1 MKSDKKEKNT
11 RPTLPRLL
19 EYIKPH
25 SGWLALSMSCAAAS
39 VIFTL
44 FIPVLTGDIIDLCV
58 GAGKV
63 ELSAFPPM
71 LIKLGVCV
79 LAAASAGLLSSYFNN
94 RITFRCAREL
104 RMKAFARITGA
115 PLSLLDSAPSGE
127 LINRVTSDID
137 YVSDGLLHAFTQ
149 LFTGVAAICG
159 TLVFMLRA
167 SARASL
173 PVILLT
179 PLSIAVAAVIAR
191 GSYKYFSRQTA
202 TQADMSGYLDE
213 YVGRAGLVK
222 AFGRE
227 KAACDGFDK
236 INSELYKC
244 GYMAQVYSALVNP
257 STRLVNNFVFAAVGV
272 TGALIACRGGLSV
285 GQITMFLAYASQY
298 AKPFNE
304 ISSIA
309 AQLTAALASAD
320 RVFKLID
327 TPFEDT
333 NDPKEPLEEA
343 VAEKTGEVSLE
354 NVSFSYSPDR
364 KLIEELGLTAKPG
377 QRIAIVGPT
386 GCGKT
391 TIINLLMRFYDIRG
405 GNIYADGRDA
415 YSIHRNDLRQR
426 YAMVLQDTWLMRG
439 TVAENIAYGANGEVS
454 REDIE
459 QAAEMAMA
467 SPFIRQLKNGYDTV
481 IDDGD
486 TLSGGQKQLIC
497 IARVMLAAAQKQNGN
512 SAEPMLILDEATS
525 NIDTRTEL
533 LVQRAFAEMM
543 KGRTSFVV
551 AHRLST
557 IKSSDIILVMDS
569 GKVVEQ
575 GSHEQLLAKNGFY
588 AALWKAMTENS

>member
-1 MKSDKKEKNT
+1 MKSDKKEKNP

>member
-11 RPTLPRLL
+11 HPTLPRLL

-44 FIPVLTGDIIDLCV
+44 FIPVLTGDIIDLCI

-127 LINRVTSDID
+127 LINRVTTDID

-327 TPFEDT
+327 TPFEDA
-333 NDPKEPLEEA
+333 NDPKKPLEEA

-364 KLIEELGLTAKPG
+364 KLIEELSLTAKPG

-391 TIINLLMRFYDIRG
+391 TIINLLMRFYDVCG

-467 SPFIRQLKNGYDTV
+467 SPFIRQLKNGFDTV

-543 KGRTSFVV
+543 EGRTSFVV

>member
-1 MKSDKKEKNT
+1 MKSNKNGKAA
-11 RPTLPRLL
+11 RPTLPRLI

-25 SGWLALSMSCAAAS
+25 SGWLALSMVCAAAS

-44 FIPVLTGDIIDLCV
+44 FIPVLTGDIIDLCI
-58 GAGKV
+58 GEGKV

-79 LAAASAGLLSSYFNN
+79 LAAVSAGLLSSYFNN

-104 RMKAFARITGA
+104 RLKAFARITGA

-127 LINRVTSDID
+127 LINRVTGDID

-202 TQADMSGYLDE
+202 TQADMAGYLDE

-236 INSELYKC
+236 INSELYEC

-272 TGALIACRGGLSV
+272 TGALIACRGGLTV

-304 ISSIA
+304 ISGIA

-327 TPFEDT
+327 TPFEDAD
-333 NDPKEPLEEA
+333 DPKEPLEAA
-343 VAEKTGEVSLE
+343 VAEKIGEVSLE
-354 NVSFSYSPDR
+354 NVSFSYSPDK
-364 KLIEELGLTAKPG
+364 KLIEELNLQAKPG

-405 GNIYADGRDA
+405 GKIYADGRDA
-415 YSIHRNDLRQR
+415 YSIHRGELRQR

-439 TVAENIAYGANGEVS
+439 TVAENIAYGAKGEVS
-454 REDIE
+454 RAEIE
-459 QAAEMAMA
+459 QAAERAMA

-497 IARVMLAAAQKQNGN
+497 IARVMLAAARNHGNGT
-512 SAEPMLILDEATS
+512 AESMLILDEATS

-533 LVQRAFAEMM
+533 LVQQAFSDLMR
-543 KGRTSFVV
+543 GRTSFVV

>member
-333 NDPKEPLEEA
+333 NDLKEPL
-343 VAEKTGEVSLE
+343 KKR
-354 NVSFSYSPDR
+354 SPKRPAKFR
-364 KLIEELGLTAKPG
+364 K
-377 QRIAIVGPT
+377 
-386 GCGKT
+386 
-391 TIINLLMRFYDIRG
+391 
-405 GNIYADGRDA
+405 
-415 YSIHRNDLRQR
+415 
-426 YAMVLQDTWLMRG
+426 
-439 TVAENIAYGANGEVS
+439 
-454 REDIE
+454 
-459 QAAEMAMA
+459 
-467 SPFIRQLKNGYDTV
+467 RQL
-481 IDDGD
+481 
-486 TLSGGQKQLIC
+486 
-497 IARVMLAAAQKQNGN
+497 
-512 SAEPMLILDEATS
+512 
-525 NIDTRTEL
+525 
-533 LVQRAFAEMM
+533 
-543 KGRTSFVV
+543 
-551 AHRLST
+551 
-557 IKSSDIILVMDS
+557 
-569 GKVVEQ
+569 
-575 GSHEQLLAKNGFY
+575 QLLP
-588 AALWKAMTENS
+588 TES